1 MTILLVAYSII
12 LVGLA
17 LYGFNTLIYSIL
29 FLKYRNVL
37 NAPYPEPMV
46 DFPTVTVQLPMYNER
61 LVVEHLIDSI
71 AALDYPAD
79 KLSIQVLDDSS
90 DETMALARARV
101 AFHQAHGIDIE
112 YVRRPQRQGFKAGAL
127 AYGLQSAKGEFI
139 AMFDADFSP
148 PRDFLQ
154 KLIPHFSN
162 PKVGMVQARWG
173 HLNADKNPF
182 TRAQALMLDG
192 HFVVEQ
198 TVRSQ
203 SGLLMNFNGSGG
215 VWRRA
220 CIDDAGGWQD
230 DTIAEDLDLS
240 YRAQLAGWKM
250 AYLPSLVAPAEIP
263 PLLTA
268 FKRQQFRWAKGAI
281 QSLRKFAAKLLR
293 APLSPWQKT
302 QAFLH
307 LSGYIVHPLMLLMI
321 ILGLP
326 VILSRDPGTL
336 PLSALGIAGFAPPI
350 LFALSQWG
358 AYKNWMQRIAYF
370 PFLIMFGAGITLNN
384 SWAVFEGLTGRNAK
398 EFLRTPKFSVG
409 GLSTARDYILP
420 IDWTTWGEL
429 LLAIYCWIEAY
440 VAIIHAPGLMP
451 FLVMYALGFS
461 VTAGVGLWQSG
472 AYLKFGQRKQPRR
485 NVRHSLLR

>member
-1 MTILLVAYSII
+1 
-12 LVGLA
+12 LA

-29 FLKYRNVL
+29 FLKHRHIL
-37 NAPYPEPMV
+37 NAPPAPPMT
-46 DFPTVTVQLPMYNER
+46 DFPTVTIQLPMYNER
-61 LVVEHLIDSI
+61 LVVERLIDSV
-71 AALDYPAD
+71 AAIDYPAD
-79 KLSIQVLDDSS
+79 KLSIQILDDSS
-90 DETMALARARV
+90 DETITLARARV
-101 AFHQAHGIDIE
+101 SHHRARGINIE
-112 YVRRPQRQGFKAGAL
+112 YIRRPQRNGFKAGAL

-139 AMFDADFSP
+139 AMFDADFTP
-148 PRDFLQ
+148 PRDFLLKIMPQ
-154 KLIPHFSN
+154 FVN

-173 HLNADKNPF
+173 HLNAEHNPF

-215 VWRRA
+215 VWRRT
-220 CIDDAGGWQD
+220 CIDDAGGWHD

-250 AYLPSLVAPAEIP
+250 AYLPNLVAPAEIP

-268 FKRQQFRWAKGAI
+268 FKRQQFRWAKGSM
-281 QSLRKFAAKLLR
+281 QSLRKFAVKILR
-293 APLSPWQKT
+293 ASFSPWQKI
-302 QAFLH
+302 QALFH

-326 VILSRDPGTL
+326 VILLRDPGTL
-336 PLSALGIAGFAPPI
+336 PLSALGVAGFAPPI

-358 AYKNWMQRIAYF
+358 SYKNWAQRIAYF

-409 GLSTARDYILP
+409 GLRNARDYILP
-420 IDWTTWGEL
+420 IDWTTCGEL

-440 VAIIHAPGLMP
+440 VAIVHAPGLLP

-472 AYLKFGQRKQPRR
+472 IYLKFGSRKHPRR